1 MTKVIQ
7 DINLGR
13 KLQELR
19 KAKGLT
25 QEDICA
31 QLAVNGRPMLQST
44 YAQIETGKRN
54 IFLSDLIVLKRI
66 FNVSFDEIFR
76 DLEPVNKYDSEDGKQ

>member
-1 MTKVIQ
+1 MTKIIQ

-31 QLAVNGRPMLQST
+31 QLAVNGRPMLQS
-44 YAQIETGKRN
+44 
-54 IFLSDLIVLKRI
+54 SDLIVLKRI